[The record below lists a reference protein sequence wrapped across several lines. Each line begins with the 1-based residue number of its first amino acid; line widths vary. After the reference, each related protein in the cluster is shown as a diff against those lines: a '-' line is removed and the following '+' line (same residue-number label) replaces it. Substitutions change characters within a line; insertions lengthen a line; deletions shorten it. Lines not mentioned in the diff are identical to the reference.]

1 MASKAVSTSKVES
14 FFTVTANTLPPDPS
28 PLRGAELRSAPDSSA
43 GFAHSLLLRTLKWRQ
58 TDGQVMTKTKDAPFL
73 IGLQPKICASAALH
87 VMAFGLFP

>member
-14 FFTVTANTLPPDPS
+14 FFTVTANTLPPNPS

-73 IGLQPKICASAALH
+73 IGLQPKSF
-87 VMAFGLFP
+87 VNSPQRPKQKQK